1 MIRFRDIP
9 LITELGKPFH
19 THCISGSCC
28 RDKSRTDGQAGS
40 RSKRQRET
48 ACEVK
53 EVLVSIR
60 SAPEIKTILGR
71 NQRAEMTG
79 LDLPSTGWLPAL
91 VRSEEEIT
99 VALKNIACT

>member
-19 THCISGSCC
+19 TCCISGSCC
-28 RDKSRTDGQAGS
+28 RDESRSDGQAGS
-40 RSKRQRET
+40 RSKRQREM

-53 EVLVSIR
+53 EVLISIR
-60 SAPEIKTILGR
+60 SVPEIKTILGR
-71 NQRAEMTG
+71 NQRVEKTG
-79 LDLPSTGWLPAL
+79 LDLLSTGGLPAL

-99 VALKNIACT
+99 IT